1 MGDWSLARQ
10 VSCASE
16 IPPPFRLISP
26 FLWCWP
32 REARFIPHC
41 TPEESAVMGAGPALP
56 ALAVSLPTGSSLLI
70 SPLLPSRG
78 LLYQSPHR
86 PRSQPSINVRK
97 RSAARE
103 TGFDFSLELLPY
115 FNIGFNRRL
124 CLKEI
129 TIRSDSPAFKK
140 YMPFLQSK
148 LLEFALLLGVH
159 LQSFFPRSLY
169 VGRVV
174 RCFDCTWCFEHDI
187 DRNIRERFYYII

>member
-1 MGDWSLARQ
+1 MLTQGG
-10 VSCASE
+10 
-16 IPPPFRLISP
+16 P
-26 FLWCWP
+26 
-32 REARFIPHC
+32 FIPHC

-129 TIRSDSPAFKK
+129 TIRSDSRPSRSICRF
-140 YMPFLQSK
+140 FNQSCLN
-148 LLEFALLLGVH
+148 LLFCWEFTCIVFSLALCMWAESLGV
-159 LQSFFPRSLY
+159 LTALGVSNMTLTEISVNGFIILFRNFLTILASF
-169 VGRVV
+169 V
-174 RCFDCTWCFEHDI
+174 
-187 DRNIRERFYYII
+187 FYLKV

>member
-1 MGDWSLARQ
+1 
-10 VSCASE
+10 
-16 IPPPFRLISP
+16 
-26 FLWCWP
+26 
-32 REARFIPHC
+32 
-41 TPEESAVMGAGPALP
+41 MGAVPALP

-78 LLYQSPHR
+78 LLYQCPHR

-97 RSAARE
+97 SSAARE

-129 TIRSDSPAFKK
+129 TIRSDSPAFNK

-159 LQSFFPRSLY
+159 LQLFFSLALCMWAESLGLLTALG
-169 VGRVV
+169 VSNMTLTEISVAGLNG
-174 RCFDCTWCFEHDI
+174 FIILF
-187 DRNIRERFYYII
+187 RNFF